1 LLEGWV
7 HRSGARPPGT
17 VASAFELLDDL
28 VPVRWLL
35 GQEHE
40 DRGPDVAPR
49 GATAGAERRTEGRA
63 ESTWTAEAG
72 GEVRGVEGRPS
83 TPMAT
88 TGATLEVLA
97 DMVVEAGCRVV
108 VRRRP
113 LVTRGVVGMSSGH
126 FGSLRSG

>member
-40 DRGPDVAPR
+40 DRGTDVAPR
-49 GATAGAERRTEGRA
+49 GATAGAERRA

-72 GEVRGVEGRPS
+72 REVRGVEGRPS
-83 TPMAT
+83 APMAT

-97 DMVVEAGCRVV
+97 DVVVEAGCRVV

-113 LVTRGVVGMSSGH
+113 LVMRGVVGMLSGH
-126 FGSLRSG
+126 FGSLHSG